1 MCNSV
6 LIHALTAS
14 QPLSYTDK
22 NIGATL
28 QTRDLAN
35 SQVRKLF
42 YDFFLKKNY
51 SMMMMMT
58 VFILTKFYND
68 DDDPCIIKFQRPT

>member
-1 MCNSV
+1 VSVLCNSV

-42 YDFFLKKNY
+42 YDDDD
-51 SMMMMMT
+51 